1 MGLVQREIEA
11 SGISTISLSPIADFT
26 ASVSPPRVAAIEYP
40 LGQNFGR
47 PGDSQGQMAVLRAT
61 LEALVEIDQP
71 GRVHH
76 LPFEWPEKGSKGA
89 RATHPP
95 EPPPITKYLMSHPW
109 LYPKLIAGDIPE

>member
-1 MGLVQREIEA
+1 VGLVQREIEA
-11 SGISTISLSPIADFT
+11 SGISTITLSPIADFT
-26 ASVSPPRVAAIEYP
+26 ASVNPPRVAAIEYP

-47 PGDSQGQMAVLRAT
+47 PGDSQGQMAVLRTT
-61 LEALVEIDQP
+61 LKALEEMDQP
-71 GRVHH
+71 GSVRH

-89 RATHPP
+89 RASHPP